1 MKGFYFVVFAAAAM
15 FVAACRP
22 AAAPIAISNRPAS
35 INGVRQP
42 GAPSKPVADMSW
54 TNLDGSRQRIADHP
68 NKVLILDLW
77 ATYCEPCRDEI
88 PHLNSLQAK
97 YGADRLQ
104 VVGLNVGG
112 DEDRPKIKP
121 FLDELKAS
129 YPAAIPEDALVAYIS
144 GSDDRIPQT
153 AVFDKQG
160 QLVLRVIG
168 FDSTVRDQID
178 RAVAT
183 AIDQ

>member
-1 MKGFYFVVFAAAAM
+1 MKGMYLIVFAAAAM
-15 FVAACRP
+15 LVSSCRP

-42 GAPSKPVADMSW
+42 GAASKPIAEMSW
-54 TNLDGSRQRIADHP
+54 TNLDGSRQRVADHA

-77 ATYCEPCRDEI
+77 ATYCGPCREEI

-97 YGADRLQ
+97 YGEDRLQ
-104 VVGLNVGG
+104 VIGLNVGG
-112 DEDRPKIKP
+112 DDDRPKIKP
-121 FLDELKAS
+121 FLEELKAT

-153 AVFDKQG
+153 AVFDRQG
-160 QLVLRVIG
+160 QLVLRVVG

-178 RAVAT
+178 SAVAT